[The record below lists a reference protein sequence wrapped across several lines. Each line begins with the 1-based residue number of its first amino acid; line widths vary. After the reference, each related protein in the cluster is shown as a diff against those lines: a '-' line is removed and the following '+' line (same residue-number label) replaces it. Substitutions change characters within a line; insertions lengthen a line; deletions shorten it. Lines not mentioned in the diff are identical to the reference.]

1 MRYLIRAPIRSLIN
15 YYKMKK
21 VNGKVVKAKLPEE
34 LVERMDAQAKKEGR
48 STAEFIRRL
57 VDRYLREV
65 EFRGELSPEAEES
78 IEKNK
83 ELLKLLRNA

>member
-1 MRYLIRAPIRSLIN
+1 
-15 YYKMKK
+15 MKK
-21 VNGKVVKAKLPEE
+21 IENGKALPPMLIPESLFLRMEE
-34 LVERMDAQAKKEGR
+34 QREKEGR
-48 STAEFIRRL
+48 TKAEFIRRVL
-57 VDRYLREV
+57 DRYLREV

>member
-1 MRYLIRAPIRSLIN
+1 
-15 YYKMKK
+15 MKK
-21 VNGKVVKAKLPEE
+21 IEGKRLTVIIPDHL
-34 LVERMDAQAKKEGR
+34 LERAQEQIEKENR
-48 STAEFIRRL
+48 SQAEFFRRIL
-57 VDRYLREV
+57 DRYLREV

>member
-1 MRYLIRAPIRSLIN
+1 MN
-15 YYKMKK
+15 K
-21 VNGKVVKAKLPEE
+21 VNGKVVKAKLPKE
-34 LVERMDAQAKKEGR
+34 LVERMDAQAAKEGR
-48 STAEFIRRL
+48 TIADFIRRV